1 MIFRRKLSFKKSLF
15 FLPQAGPSVLLHLS
29 TSCSSPAVSSASSSL
44 LRLHHPLCFSLYVS
58 LLMRFVLLLDA
69 NYLRSYALL
78 AWSHMFLLLAC
89 VPGQMMNSSTFNGL
103 IW

>member
-1 MIFRRKLSFKKSLF
+1 M
-15 FLPQAGPSVLLHLS
+15 
-29 TSCSSPAVSSASSSL
+29 SSAASSL
-44 LRLHHPLCFSLYVS
+44 LRLHAPLCFSLYVS

-78 AWSHMFLLLAC
+78 AWCHMFLLLAC